1 MPDTPSSPARGLS
14 VEVRQ
19 EAPIPLDVSFT
30 CRPDD
35 VLAIYGPSGSG
46 KTTLLR
52 CIAGLHTPLHARIV
66 CNGETWTNTRA
77 DADARDDTDGGVGAG
92 GGNVGGIGAGGR
104 SGRVNVPTY
113 QRRVGLVFQDYA
125 LFPHLSAR
133 GNVMAALGD
142 RPAAERKYHADRWL
156 SLVHLQG
163 LESRKPAAL
172 SGGQRQRVALARAL
186 ARDPHVVL
194 LDEPFAAVDRAV
206 RQQLHD
212 ELDELRR
219 RVRVPVVLVTHD
231 FHDVVRLATHL
242 LLLDRGRVLASGP
255 IEAMTSRTDLPW
267 TLAASPHAHALDTGS
282 IFDAYVESLDND
294 RRLATLAFSGGTLL
308 VPRGT
313 LHAGTP
319 VRVRIPA
326 RDVILATQRPEGL
339 SLHNVLAGHVTAIGL
354 APNGRDD
361 HRDRDHALVQV
372 TLGGPGAR
380 DNENANTV
388 RLLAGVTRDAVARL
402 QLASGSPVFAL
413 IKSVSIETYEFRA
426 ETALS

>member
-1 MPDTPSSPARGLS
+1 MSEATSARGSNIDVQQEAVRQETSVSRGLS
-14 VEVRQ
+14 VDVRQ
-19 EAPIPLDVSFT
+19 DSPIPLDVSFA
-30 CRPDD
+30 CGPDE

-52 CIAGLHTPLHARIV
+52 CIAGLHTPRQGRIV
-66 CNGETWTNTRA
+66 CHGETWT
-77 DADARDDTDGGVGAG
+77 DTGADGG
-92 GGNVGGIGAGGR
+92 GR
-104 SGRVNVPTY
+104 GRVNVPTY
-113 QRRVGLVFQDYA
+113 ERRVGLVFQDYA
-125 LFPHLSAR
+125 LFPHLTAR

-142 RPAAERKYHADRWL
+142 RPAAERRYQADRWL

-242 LLLDRGRVLASGP
+242 LLLDRGKALASGP

-267 TLAASPHAHALDTGS
+267 TLAGSPNATTLDTGS
-282 IFDAYVESLDND
+282 IFDAHVDSIDND
-294 RRLATLAFSGGTLL
+294 RRLATLTFAGGTLL

-319 VRVRIPA
+319 VRVRVPA

-339 SLHNVLAGHVTAIGL
+339 SLHNVLEGRVTSIGL
-354 APNGRDD
+354 PPNGREDD
-361 HRDRDHALVQV
+361 RDRDHALVQV
-372 TLGGPGAR
+372 TLGSPGL
-380 DNENANTV
+380 DTDPV

-402 QLASGSPVFAL
+402 QLASGSPIFAL
-413 IKSVSIETYEFRA
+413 IKSVSIETYESRA
-426 ETALS
+426 PSTP

>member
-1 MPDTPSSPARGLS
+1 MTAAR
-14 VEVRQ
+14 R
-19 EAPIPLDVSFT
+19 
-30 CRPDD
+30 
-35 VLAIYGPSGSG
+35 
-46 KTTLLR
+46 R
-52 CIAGLHTPLHARIV
+52 CGRTAGI
-66 CNGETWTNTRA
+66 
-77 DADARDDTDGGVGAG
+77 
-92 GGNVGGIGAGGR
+92 
-104 SGRVNVPTY
+104 GRVNVPTY
-113 QRRVGLVFQDYA
+113 RRRVGLVFQDYA

-142 RPAAERKYHADRWL
+142 RPAAERKYQADRWL

-267 TLAASPHAHALDTGS
+267 TLAASPHADALDTGS
-282 IFDAYVESLDND
+282 IFDAHVESIDND
-294 RRLATLAFSGGTLL
+294 RRLATLTFAGGTLL

-339 SLHNVLAGHVTAIGL
+339 SLHNVLEGRVTSIGL
-354 APNGRDD
+354 PPNGREDD
-361 HRDRDHALVQV
+361 RDRDHALVQV
-372 TLGGPGAR
+372 TLGSPDD
-380 DNENANTV
+380 DNAV

-413 IKSVSIETYEFRA
+413 IKSVSIETYESRA
-426 ETALS
+426 RASLTPNPSP

>member
-1 MPDTPSSPARGLS
+1 MSEPTSTRSSGAAGEPSQGQARGLS
-14 VEVRQ
+14 VDVRQ

-30 CRPDD
+30 CGPDD
-35 VLAIYGPSGSG
+35 VLAVYGPSGSG

-52 CIAGLHTPLHARIV
+52 CIAGLHTPRHGRIV
-66 CNGETWTNTRA
+66 CNGEIWTET
-77 DADARDDTDGGVGAG
+77 GAG
-92 GGNVGGIGAGGR
+92 APGGAGDVG
-104 SGRVNVPTY
+104 SAGRVNVPTY

-142 RPAAERKYHADRWL
+142 RPAAERKYQADRWL
-156 SLVHLQG
+156 SMVHLQG

-186 ARDPHVVL
+186 ARDPQVVL
-194 LDEPFAAVDRAV
+194 LDEPFAAVDRAI

-242 LLLDRGRVLASGP
+242 LLLDRGRAIASGP
-255 IEAMTSRTDLPW
+255 IETMTSRTDLPW
-267 TLAASPHAHALDTGS
+267 TLAASPYADALDTGS
-282 IFDAYVESLDND
+282 IFDAHVESIDND
-294 RRLATLAFSGGTLL
+294 RRLATLTFSGGTLL

-326 RDVILATQRPEGL
+326 RDVILATRRPEGL
-339 SLHNVLAGHVTAIGL
+339 SLHNVLEGRVTSIGL
-354 APNGRDD
+354 PPNGREDD
-361 HRDRDHALVQV
+361 RDRDHALVQV
-372 TLGGPGAR
+372 TLGSPEN
-380 DNENANTV
+380 DNAV
-388 RLLAGVTRDAVARL
+388 RLLAGVTRDAIVRL
-402 QLASGSPVFAL
+402 QLAPGSPVFAL
-413 IKSVSIETYEFRA
+413 IKSVSIETYESRVRA
-426 ETALS
+426 SLTPTPSP

>member
-1 MPDTPSSPARGLS
+1 MPDVARARGLS

-19 EAPIPLDVSFT
+19 DSPIPLDVSFT
-30 CRPDD
+30 CGPDD

-52 CIAGLHTPLHARIV
+52 CIAGLHTPAHARIV
-66 CNGETWTNTRA
+66 CNGETWT
-77 DADARDDTDGGVGAG
+77 DTSDG
-92 GGNVGGIGAGGR
+92 
-104 SGRVNVPTY
+104 SGRVDVPTY

-142 RPAAERKYHADRWL
+142 RPSAERKYQADRWL

-194 LDEPFAAVDRAV
+194 LDEPFAAVDRTV

-267 TLAASPHAHALDTGS
+267 TLAASPHANALDTGS
-282 IFDAYVESLDND
+282 IFDAHVGLIDND
-294 RRLATLAFSGGTLL
+294 RRLATLAFTGGTLL

-319 VRVRIPA
+319 VRVRVPA
-326 RDVILATQRPEGL
+326 RDVILATRRPEGL
-339 SLHNVLAGHVTAIGL
+339 SLHNVLPGRVTAIDFP
-354 APNGRDD
+354 PNGREDA
-361 HRDRDHALVQV
+361 DHALVQV
-372 TLGGPGAR
+372 TLEP
-380 DNENANTV
+380 DNSNSV
-388 RLLAGVTRDAVARL
+388 RLLAGVTRDAIARL
-402 QLASGSPVFAL
+402 QLATGSPVFAL
-413 IKSVSIETYEFRA
+413 IKSVSIETYESRSA
-426 ETALS
+426 GSA

>member
-14 VEVRQ
+14 VDVHQ
-19 EAPIPLDVSFT
+19 DAPIPLDVSFT
-30 CRPDD
+30 CGPDD

-52 CIAGLHTPLHARIV
+52 CIAGLHTPRHARIV
-66 CNGETWTNTRA
+66 CNGDTWTDISAERA
-77 DADARDDTDGGVGAG
+77 SNA
-92 GGNVGGIGAGGR
+92 
-104 SGRVNVPTY
+104 GRVNVDVPTY

-142 RPAAERKYHADRWL
+142 RPAAERKYQADRWL

-163 LESRKPAAL
+163 LEARKPAAL

-194 LDEPFAAVDRAV
+194 LDEPFAAVDRAI

-267 TLAASPHAHALDTGS
+267 TLAASPHAQALDTGS
-282 IFDAYVESLDND
+282 IFDAHVERIDND

-308 VPRGT
+308 VPRGM
-313 LHAGTP
+313 LHAGMP

-326 RDVILATQRPEGL
+326 RDVILATQRPDGL
-339 SLHNVLAGHVTAIGL
+339 SLHNVLAGRVTAIDFP
-354 APNGRDD
+354 ANGREDD
-361 HRDRDHALVQV
+361 RDRDHALVQV
-372 TLGGPGAR
+372 SLGNPD
-380 DNENANTV
+380 DNNAV

-402 QLASGSPVFAL
+402 QLASDSHVFVL
-413 IKSVSIETYEFRA
+413 IKSVSIETYESRA
-426 ETALS
+426 RASHSPNPSP

>member
-1 MPDTPSSPARGLS
+1 MPDAMPARGLS
-14 VEVRQ
+14 VDVRQ

-30 CRPDD
+30 CGPDD

-52 CIAGLHTPLHARIV
+52 CIAGLHTPQHARIV
-66 CNGETWTNTRA
+66 CNGETWTDTGPDGSAGSVGNASGASGTGSA
-77 DADARDDTDGGVGAG
+77 DTASDAGSAE
-92 GGNVGGIGAGGR
+92 
-104 SGRVNVPTY
+104 RVHVPTY
-113 QRRVGLVFQDYA
+113 RRRVGLVFQDYA

-142 RPAAERKYHADRWL
+142 RPAAERKYQADRWL

-163 LESRKPAAL
+163 LEERKPAAL

-242 LLLDRGRVLASGP
+242 LLLDRGGVLASGP
-255 IEAMTSRTDLPW
+255 IETMTSRTDLPW
-267 TLAASPHAHALDTGS
+267 TLAGSPHAHALDTGS
-282 IFDAYVESLDND
+282 IFDAHVDSIDND
-294 RRLATLAFSGGTLL
+294 RRLATLTFAGGTLL

-319 VRVRIPA
+319 VRVRVPA

-339 SLHNVLAGHVTAIGL
+339 SLHNVLEGRVTSIGL
-354 APNGRDD
+354 PPNGREDD
-361 HRDRDHALVQV
+361 RDRDHALVQV
-372 TLGGPGAR
+372 TLGASDDPHSPAT
-380 DNENANTV
+380 AHAV

-413 IKSVSIETYEFRA
+413 IKSVSIETYESRA
-426 ETALS
+426 GSTS

>member
-1 MPDTPSSPARGLS
+1 MSERQLHEASTRGLS
-14 VEVRQ
+14 VDIRQ
-19 EAPIPLDVSFT
+19 DSPIPLDVSFT
-30 CRPDD
+30 CGPDD

-52 CIAGLHTPLHARIV
+52 CIAGLHTPRHARIV
-66 CNGETWTNTRA
+66 CNGETWT
-77 DADARDDTDGGVGAG
+77 DIGIDGVDGGAG
-92 GGNVGGIGAGGR
+92 GAGR
-104 SGRVNVPTY
+104 LNVPTY
-113 QRRVGLVFQDYA
+113 QRRVGFVFQDYA

-142 RPAAERKYHADRWL
+142 RPAAERKYQADRWL

-194 LDEPFAAVDRAV
+194 LDEPFAAVDRV
-206 RQQLHD
+206 IRQQLHD

-255 IEAMTSRTDLPW
+255 IDTMTSRTDLPW
-267 TLAASPHAHALDTGS
+267 TLAASAHAQALDTGS
-282 IFDAYVESLDND
+282 IFDAHVDSIDND
-294 RRLATLAFSGGTLL
+294 RRLATLAFAGGTLL

-339 SLHNVLAGHVTAIGL
+339 SLHNVLAGHVSAIGL
-354 APNGRDD
+354 PPNGRDD
-361 HRDRDHALVQV
+361 DRDRDHALVQV
-372 TLGGPGAR
+372 TLGRPDAI
-380 DNENANTV
+380 

-402 QLASGSPVFAL
+402 QLAAGSPVFAL
-413 IKSVSIETYEFRA
+413 IKSVSIETYESHA
-426 ETALS
+426 

>member
-1 MPDTPSSPARGLS
+1 MPEAPIDERRSTERELHKASARGLS
-14 VEVRQ
+14 VDVRQ
-19 EAPIPLDVSFT
+19 DTPIPLDVSFT
-30 CRPDD
+30 CGPDD

-52 CIAGLHTPLHARIV
+52 CIAGLHTPRHGRIA
-66 CNGETWTNTRA
+66 CNGDTWT
-77 DADARDDTDGGVGAG
+77 DTGAEGVGG
-92 GGNVGGIGAGGR
+92 GG
-104 SGRVNVPTY
+104 RVDVPTY
-113 QRRVGLVFQDYA
+113 QRRVGFVFQDYA
-125 LFPHLSAR
+125 LFPHLTAR

-142 RPAAERKYHADRWL
+142 RPAAERKYQADRWL

-186 ARDPHVVL
+186 ARDPHV
-194 LDEPFAAVDRAV
+194 EPFAAIDRAV

-267 TLAASPHAHALDTGS
+267 TLAASPHAQALDTGS
-282 IFDAYVESLDND
+282 IFDAHVDSIDND
-294 RRLATLAFSGGTLL
+294 RRLATLAFAGGTLL

-339 SLHNVLAGHVTAIGL
+339 SLHNVLAGQVTAIGL
-354 APNGRDD
+354 PPNGRDD
-361 HRDRDHALVQV
+361 DRDRDHALVQM
-372 TLGGPGAR
+372 TLDTSAPIEAPDGP
-380 DNENANTV
+380 V
-388 RLLAGVTRDAVARL
+388 RLLAGVTRDAIARL

-413 IKSVSIETYEFRA
+413 IKSVSIETYESRA
-426 ETALS
+426 SASHSPI

>member
-1 MPDTPSSPARGLS
+1 MPDVSSGLPARGLS
-14 VEVRQ
+14 VDVRQ
-19 EAPIPLDVSFT
+19 DAPIPLDVSFT
-30 CRPDD
+30 CGPDD

-52 CIAGLHTPLHARIV
+52 CIAGLHTPRHALIV
-66 CNGETWTNTRA
+66 CNGETWTDTGR
-77 DADARDDTDGGVGAG
+77 DGSARGDDGAG
-92 GGNVGGIGAGGR
+92 SAEP
-104 SGRVNVPTY
+104 VNVPTY
-113 QRRVGLVFQDYA
+113 RRRVGLVFQDYA

-142 RPAAERKYHADRWL
+142 RPAAERKYQADRWL

-255 IEAMTSRTDLPW
+255 IETMTSRTDLPW
-267 TLAASPHAHALDTGS
+267 TLAASPHAQALDTGS
-282 IFDAYVESLDND
+282 IFDAHVDSIDND
-294 RRLATLAFSGGTLL
+294 RRLATLTFSGGTLL

-326 RDVILATQRPEGL
+326 RDVILATRRPEGL
-339 SLHNVLAGHVTAIGL
+339 SLHNILEGRITSIGL
-354 APNGRDD
+354 APNGREDD
-361 HRDRDHALVQV
+361 RDRDHALVQV
-372 TLGGPGAR
+372 TLSDAPDSAI
-380 DNENANTV
+380 

-413 IKSVSIETYEFRA
+413 IKSVSIETYEK
-426 ETALS
+426 TTLTPNPSP

>member
-1 MPDTPSSPARGLS
+1 MPDSAHAGGLS

-19 EAPIPLDVSFT
+19 DAPIPLDVSFT
-30 CRPDD
+30 CGPED

-52 CIAGLHTPLHARIV
+52 CIAGLHTPTHARIV
-66 CNGETWTNTRA
+66 CNGETWTDIGA
-77 DADARDDTDGGVGAG
+77 IGGAARPGATGGAG
-92 GGNVGGIGAGGR
+92 GASGAADAGGADGG
-104 SGRVNVPTY
+104 GRVNVPTHR
-113 QRRVGLVFQDYA
+113 RRVGLVFQDYA
-125 LFPHLSAR
+125 LFPHLTAR

-142 RPAAERKYHADRWL
+142 RPAAERKYQADRWL

-163 LESRKPAAL
+163 LEARRPAAL

-186 ARDPHVVL
+186 ARDPRVVL
-194 LDEPFAAVDRAV
+194 LDEPFAAVDRTV

-282 IFDAYVESLDND
+282 IFDARVDSIDNE
-294 RRLATLAFSGGTLL
+294 RRLATLTFAGGTLL
-308 VPRGT
+308 VPRGA

-319 VRVRIPA
+319 VRVRVPA
-326 RDVILATQRPEGL
+326 RDVILATRRPEGL
-339 SLHNVLAGHVTAIGL
+339 SLHNVLEGRVTSIGL
-354 APNGRDD
+354 PPSGREDD
-361 HRDRDHALVQV
+361 RDRDHALVQV
-372 TLGGPGAR
+372 TLGSSSL
-380 DNENANTV
+380 NTDAEAV
-388 RLLAGVTRDAVARL
+388 RLLAGVTRDAIARL
-402 QLASGSPVFAL
+402 QLAAGSPVFAL
-413 IKSVSIETYEFRA
+413 IKSVSIETYESRA
-426 ETALS
+426 SGSAP

>member
-1 MPDTPSSPARGLS
+1 MPDAQLSRGSSGSSGSNGPSGSNGLNTSSGLS
-14 VEVRQ
+14 VQVRQ
-19 EAPIPLDVSFT
+19 DAPIPLDVSFT
-30 CRPDD
+30 CGPDD
-35 VLAIYGPSGSG
+35 VLAIFGPSGSG

-52 CIAGLHTPLHARIV
+52 CIAGLHAPRHARIV
-66 CNGETWTNTRA
+66 CNGETWTDTGI
-77 DADARDDTDGGVGAG
+77 DAA
-92 GGNVGGIGAGGR
+92 
-104 SGRVNVPTY
+104 RVNVPTY
-113 QRRVGLVFQDYA
+113 ERRVGLVFQDYA

-133 GNVMAALGD
+133 GNVIAALGD
-142 RPAAERKYHADRWL
+142 RPAAERKYQADRWL

-163 LESRKPAAL
+163 LESRKPAEL

-219 RVRVPVVLVTHD
+219 RVRVPIVLVTHD

-242 LLLDRGRVLASGP
+242 LLLDRGKAIASGP

-267 TLAASPHAHALDTGS
+267 TLAGSPHAAAVDTGS
-282 IFDAYVESLDND
+282 IFDAHVDRIDND
-294 RRLATLAFSGGTLL
+294 RRLATLTFAGGTLL

-319 VRVRIPA
+319 VRVRVPA

-339 SLHNVLAGHVTAIGL
+339 SLHNVLEGRVTAIGL

-361 HRDRDHALVQV
+361 DRDRDHALVQV
-372 TLGGPGAR
+372 TLGAS
-380 DNENANTV
+380 EASV

-402 QLASGSPVFAL
+402 QLTPGSPVYAL
-413 IKSVSIETYEFRA
+413 IKSVSIETYESRGPGS
-426 ETALS
+426 TP

>member
-1 MPDTPSSPARGLS
+1 MPDTTPARGLS

-19 EAPIPLDVSFT
+19 DTPIPLDVSFT
-30 CRPDD
+30 CGSDD

-52 CIAGLHTPLHARIV
+52 CIAGLHTPQHGRIV
-66 CNGETWTNTRA
+66 CNGETWT
-77 DADARDDTDGGVGAG
+77 DTDTSPDRGANAGTGAG
-92 GGNVGGIGAGGR
+92 AGAAA
-104 SGRVNVPTY
+104 GRVNVPTY

-125 LFPHLSAR
+125 LFPHLTAR

-142 RPAAERKYHADRWL
+142 RPAAERKYQADRWL

-194 LDEPFAAVDRAV
+194 LDEPFAAVDRTV

-242 LLLDRGRVLASGP
+242 LLLDRGRVIAAGP
-255 IEAMTSRTDLPW
+255 IEEVTSRTDLPW
-267 TLAASPHAHALDTGS
+267 TLAASPYADSLDTGS
-282 IFDAYVESLDND
+282 IFDAHVDSIDND
-294 RRLATLAFSGGTLL
+294 RRLATLAFAGGTLL

-326 RDVILATQRPEGL
+326 RDVILATRRPEGL
-339 SLHNVLAGHVTAIGL
+339 SLHNVLEGRVTAIDV
-354 APNGRDD
+354 PQNGREND
-361 HRDRDHALVQV
+361 RDRDHALVQV
-372 TLGGPGAR
+372 TFGRTDDSKA
-380 DNENANTV
+380 V

-402 QLASGSPVFAL
+402 HLAPGSPVFAL
-413 IKSVSIETYEFRA
+413 IKSVSIETYESRA
-426 ETALS
+426 RASLTPNPSP

>member
-1 MPDTPSSPARGLS
+1 MPDTSPASGLS

-19 EAPIPLDVSFT
+19 ESPIPLDVSFT
-30 CRPDD
+30 CGPED

-52 CIAGLHTPLHARIV
+52 CIAGLHTPMHARIV
-66 CNGETWTNTRA
+66 CNGETWTDTGSV
-77 DADARDDTDGGVGAG
+77 RDGSGAVGDGGSGSDGDDGSSDNGGVGH
-92 GGNVGGIGAGGR
+92 
-104 SGRVNVPTY
+104 VNVPTY
-113 QRRVGLVFQDYA
+113 RRRVGLVFQDYA
-125 LFPHLSAR
+125 LFPHLTAR

-142 RPAAERKYHADRWL
+142 RPAAERKYQADRWL

-194 LDEPFAAVDRAV
+194 LDEPFAAVDRTV

-255 IEAMTSRTDLPW
+255 IEDLTSRTDLPW
-267 TLAASPHAHALDTGS
+267 TLAASPNAHALDTGS
-282 IFDAYVESLDND
+282 IFEAHVDSIDND
-294 RRLATLAFSGGTLL
+294 RRLATLGFADGTLL

-313 LHAGTP
+313 LQAGTP

-339 SLHNVLAGHVTAIGL
+339 SLHNVLEGRVTAIDVP
-354 APNGRDD
+354 ANGREND
-361 HRDRDHALVQV
+361 RDRDHALVQV
-372 TLGGPGAR
+372 TLGRPDSDTDA
-380 DNENANTV
+380 V

-402 QLASGSPVFAL
+402 HLAPGSPVFAL
-413 IKSVSIETYEFRA
+413 IKSVSIETYESRA
-426 ETALS
+426 RASLTPNPSP

>member
-1 MPDTPSSPARGLS
+1 MPDTSPALPARGLS

-19 EAPIPLDVSFT
+19 DIPIPLDVTFT
-30 CRPDD
+30 CGPDD

-52 CIAGLHTPLHARIV
+52 CIAGLHTPRHGRIV
-66 CNGETWTNTRA
+66 CNGETWT
-77 DADARDDTDGGVGAG
+77 DTSPDRGAG
-92 GGNVGGIGAGGR
+92 AGA
-104 SGRVNVPTY
+104 GRVNVPTY

-142 RPAAERKYHADRWL
+142 RPAAERKYQADRWL

-163 LESRKPAAL
+163 LESRKPSAL

-194 LDEPFAAVDRAV
+194 LDEPFAAVDRTV

-255 IEAMTSRTDLPW
+255 IEDLTSRTDLPW
-267 TLAASPHAHALDTGS
+267 TLAASPNAHALDTGS
-282 IFDAYVESLDND
+282 IFEAHVDSIDND
-294 RRLATLAFSGGTLL
+294 RRLATLGFADGTLL

-313 LHAGTP
+313 LQAGTP

-339 SLHNVLAGHVTAIGL
+339 SLHNVLEGRVTAIDVP
-354 APNGRDD
+354 ANGREND
-361 HRDRDHALVQV
+361 RDRDHALVQV
-372 TLGGPGAR
+372 TLGRPDSDTDA
-380 DNENANTV
+380 V

-402 QLASGSPVFAL
+402 HLAPGSPVFAL
-413 IKSVSIETYEFRA
+413 IKSVSIETYESRA
-426 ETALS
+426 RASLTPNPSP

>member
-1 MPDTPSSPARGLS
+1 MPDTSPALPARGLN
-14 VEVRQ
+14 VEIRQ
-19 EAPIPLDVSFT
+19 DAPIPLDVSFA
-30 CRPDD
+30 CGPDD

-52 CIAGLHTPLHARIV
+52 CIAGLHTPRHGRIV
-66 CNGETWTNTRA
+66 CNGETWA
-77 DADARDDTDGGVGAG
+77 DTGADGSAGGVG
-92 GGNVGGIGAGGR
+92 
-104 SGRVNVPTY
+104 RVDVPTY
-113 QRRVGLVFQDYA
+113 QRRVGFVFQDYA

-133 GNVMAALGD
+133 ANVMAALGD
-142 RPAAERKYHADRWL
+142 RPAAERKYQADRWL

-267 TLAASPHAHALDTGS
+267 TLAASPHAQALDTGS
-282 IFDAYVESLDND
+282 IFDAHVESIDND
-294 RRLATLAFSGGTLL
+294 RRLATLAFAGGTLL

-354 APNGRDD
+354 PPNGRDD
-361 HRDRDHALVQV
+361 DRDRDHALVQV
-372 TLGGPGAR
+372 TLGASVDTDSPA
-380 DNENANTV
+380 NASAV

-413 IKSVSIETYEFRA
+413 IKSVSIETYESRA
-426 ETALS
+426 NTTLTPNPSP

>member
-1 MPDTPSSPARGLS
+1 MRDPVAPGRGLS

-19 EAPIPLDVSFT
+19 DTPIPLDVGFT
-30 CRPDD
+30 CGPED
-35 VLAIYGPSGSG
+35 VLAVYGPSGSG

-52 CIAGLHTPLHARIV
+52 CIAGLHTPRHGRIV
-66 CNGETWTNTRA
+66 CNGETWT
-77 DADARDDTDGGVGAG
+77 DTGTAGAG
-92 GGNVGGIGAGGR
+92 AEDGAA
-104 SGRVNVPTY
+104 RVNVPTCE
-113 QRRVGLVFQDYA
+113 RRVGLVFQDYA

-133 GNVMAALGD
+133 GNVIAALGD
-142 RPAAERKYHADRWL
+142 RPAAERKYQADRWL

-163 LESRKPAAL
+163 LESRKPAEL

-194 LDEPFAAVDRAV
+194 LDEPFAAIDRAV

-242 LLLDRGRVLASGP
+242 LLLDRGKVLASGP
-255 IEAMTSRTDLPW
+255 IETMTSRTDLPW
-267 TLAASPHAHALDTGS
+267 TLAGPTHTATLDTGS
-282 IFDAYVESLDND
+282 IFDAHVDGIDND
-294 RRLATLAFSGGTLL
+294 RRLATLTFAGGTLL

-319 VRVRIPA
+319 VRVRVPA
-326 RDVILATQRPEGL
+326 RDVILATRRPEGL
-339 SLHNVLAGHVTAIGL
+339 SLHNVLEGRVTSIGL
-354 APNGRDD
+354 PPNGREDD
-361 HRDRDHALVQV
+361 RDRDHALVQV
-372 TLGGPGAR
+372 TLGASGTW
-380 DNENANTV
+380 NASATSTPSLTSDSPANAV

-413 IKSVSIETYEFRA
+413 IKSVSIETYESRSPKSA
-426 ETALS
+426 

>member
-1 MPDTPSSPARGLS
+1 MHRAPLRGLN

-19 EAPIPLDVSFT
+19 DAPIPLDVSFT
-30 CRPDD
+30 CGADD

-52 CIAGLHTPLHARIV
+52 CVAGLHTPRHARIV
-66 CNGETWTNTRA
+66 CNGETWT
-77 DADARDDTDGGVGAG
+77 DTGPDGDSGSGSG
-92 GGNVGGIGAGGR
+92 SGT
-104 SGRVNVPTY
+104 GRVNVPTFR
-113 QRRVGLVFQDYA
+113 RRVGLVFQDYA

-142 RPAAERKYHADRWL
+142 RPAAERKYQADRWL

-163 LESRKPAAL
+163 LESRKPAQL

-242 LLLDRGRVLASGP
+242 LLLDRGRVIASGP
-255 IEAMTSRTDLPW
+255 IEDVTSRTDLPW
-267 TLAASPHAHALDTGS
+267 TLAASPHADSLDTGS
-282 IFDAYVESLDND
+282 IFDAHVDSVDND
-294 RRLATLAFSGGTLL
+294 RRLATLTFAGGTLL

-339 SLHNVLAGHVTAIGL
+339 SLHNVLAGRVTAIGL
-354 APNGRDD
+354 PSSGREDD
-361 HRDRDHALVQV
+361 RDRDHALVQV
-372 TLGGPGAR
+372 ALGTPDA
-380 DNENANTV
+380 DHAV

-402 QLASGSPVFAL
+402 QLTSGSPVFAL
-413 IKSVSIETYEFRA
+413 IKSVSIETYESRA
-426 ETALS
+426 EATLPRA

>member
-1 MPDTPSSPARGLS
+1 MRDPASERALS

-30 CRPDD
+30 CGPED
-35 VLAIYGPSGSG
+35 VLAVYGPSGSG

-52 CIAGLHTPLHARIV
+52 CIAGLHTPQHARIV
-66 CNGETWTNTRA
+66 CNGDTWTQTGA
-77 DADARDDTDGGVGAG
+77 DGGA
-92 GGNVGGIGAGGR
+92 
-104 SGRVNVPTY
+104 RVNVPTY
-113 QRRVGLVFQDYA
+113 ERRVGLVFQDYA

-142 RPAAERKYHADRWL
+142 RPAAERKYQADRWL

-163 LESRKPAAL
+163 LESRKPATL

-194 LDEPFAAVDRAV
+194 LDEPFAAVDRGV

-242 LLLDRGRVLASGP
+242 LLLDRGKVLASGP

-267 TLAASPHAHALDTGS
+267 TLAGSPHAAAFDTGS
-282 IFDAYVESLDND
+282 IFDAHVDRIDNH
-294 RRLATLAFSGGTLL
+294 RRLATLTFAGGTLL

-319 VRVRIPA
+319 VRVRVPA

-339 SLHNVLAGHVTAIGL
+339 SLHNILEGRVTSIGL
-354 APNGRDD
+354 PPNGHEND
-361 HRDRDHALVQV
+361 RDRDHALVQV
-372 TLGGPGAR
+372 TLGGSDLPESPA
-380 DNENANTV
+380 AATSTSV

-402 QLASGSPVFAL
+402 GLATGSPVFAL
-413 IKSVSIETYEFRA
+413 IKSVSIETYESRPPDSA
-426 ETALS
+426 